1 MYSSVESGSLDNHWN
16 HHLDFLGRMSNVNE
30 NSVSCET
37 FELVY
42 EVRVSCIIFIG
53 MKMIEA

>member
-1 MYSSVESGSLDNHWN
+1 VYSSVESGSLDNHWN

-37 FELVY
+37 
-42 EVRVSCIIFIG
+42 IFIG